1 MIRLI
6 GLVVLAVFNL
16 FSLPAFSKDLGNRLG
31 IGYKDQFSNDVPGI
45 AVQYYPSREFGLA
58 AVLGLDTQEN
68 ASRFGLMLKA
78 MRVVFEEDNLNFYMG
93 GGAGLISTESTSI
106 TSPTTTTNES
116 GFELNGFAGVEFFFA
131 GLESL
136 GFSLETGVGISSI
149 ESQTRFRTIGDSP
162 LRAGATFYF

>member
-1 MIRLI
+1 MMRFTGFL
-6 GLVVLAVFNL
+6 LLAAINL
-16 FSLPAFSKDLGNRLG
+16 FSASAFSKDLGNRLG
-31 IGYKDQFSNDVPGI
+31 LGYKDQFSNDVPGI
-45 AVQYYPSREFGLA
+45 AVQFYPSREFGLA

-68 ASRFGLMLKA
+68 ASKFGLMLKA

-93 GGAGLISTESTSI
+93 GGAGLISTEI
-106 TSPTTTTNES
+106 TAGNNES
-116 GFELNGFAGVEFFFA
+116 GFELNGFAGVEFFLA
-131 GLESL
+131 GLDSL

>member
-1 MIRLI
+1 MRFT
-6 GLVVLAVFNL
+6 GLFSALFLLAAINL
-16 FSLPAFSKDLGNRLG
+16 FTVSAFGKDLSNRLG
-31 IGYKDQFSNDVPGI
+31 LGYKDQFSNDVPGI

-93 GGAGLISTESTSI
+93 GGAGLISTEISAGN
-106 TSPTTTTNES
+106 NES
-116 GFELNGFAGVEFFFA
+116 GFELNGFAGVEFFLA
-131 GLESL
+131 GLDSL

>member
-1 MIRLI
+1 MMRLT
-6 GLVVLAVFNL
+6 GFLLLAIFNL
-16 FSLPAFSKDLGNRLG
+16 FSFSAFGKDLGNRLG
-31 IGYKDQFSNDVPGI
+31 IGYKDQFSNNVPGM

-68 ASRFGLMLKA
+68 ASKFGLMLKA

-93 GGAGLISTESTSI
+93 GGAGLISTETQA
-106 TSPTTTTNES
+106 TGNES

-131 GLESL
+131 GLDSL

>member
-1 MIRLI
+1 VMRLS
-6 GLVVLAVFNL
+6 GLILIAIFSL
-16 FSLPAFSKDLGNRLG
+16 FSISASAKDLSNRLG
-31 IGYKDQFSNDVPGI
+31 LGYKDQFSNDVPGM
-45 AVQYYPSREFGLA
+45 AVQYYPNREFGLA
-58 AVLGLDTQEN
+58 AVLGLDTQKDH
-68 ASRFGLMLKA
+68 SKFGLMLKA

-93 GGAGLISTESTSI
+93 GGAGLISTEVT
-106 TSPTTTTNES
+106 PNTNES

-149 ESQTRFRTIGDSP
+149 ASETRFRTIGDSP